1 MQRRKPRH
9 RQLRDAPVRLPIAG
23 NESAS
28 AVSIPSI
35 LSRTIRPDV
44 GQSIWGGGGGGKA
57 KKRVNRPM
65 SSGNDVIHVGL
76 GRDVTRPSPSNLLY
90 SFLFPS
96 ILPFPLLALHR
107 IASHPASR
115 RFVLPAV
122 RIPHR
127 RNTPN
132 RLPQEPQSQI
142 QRNRTQLIPESPKM
156 VGAIHERIREDLIGK
171 ERRLWT
177 ALTSA
182 DPGPEIKKMCNEEAN
197 LLFPQ
202 REILHLH
209 SKPSISEALKPP
221 FHHFDEYELQ
231 EVRVIVIDLMAG
243 SVTYKINAR
252 RGEETYR
259 GTGSTT
265 WSQAS
270 DGEWRIVVHQETL
283 M

>member
-1 MQRRKPRH
+1 
-9 RQLRDAPVRLPIAG
+9 
-23 NESAS
+23 
-28 AVSIPSI
+28 
-35 LSRTIRPDV
+35 
-44 GQSIWGGGGGGKA
+44 
-57 KKRVNRPM
+57 M

-76 GRDVTRPSPSNLLY
+76 GRDHC
-90 SFLFPS
+90 
-96 ILPFPLLALHR
+96 I
-107 IASHPASR
+107 ASR
-115 RFVLPAV
+115 RILHLEDLFCQPLGYPIDE
-122 RIPHR
+122 IPPTGSLSHQR
-127 RNTPN
+127 KSN
-132 RLPQEPQSQI
+132 QEPQSQI

>member
-1 MQRRKPRH
+1 
-9 RQLRDAPVRLPIAG
+9 
-23 NESAS
+23 
-28 AVSIPSI
+28 
-35 LSRTIRPDV
+35 
-44 GQSIWGGGGGGKA
+44 
-57 KKRVNRPM
+57 
-65 SSGNDVIHVGL
+65 
-76 GRDVTRPSPSNLLY
+76 
-90 SFLFPS
+90 
-96 ILPFPLLALHR
+96 
-107 IASHPASR
+107 
-115 RFVLPAV
+115 
-122 RIPHR
+122 
-127 RNTPN
+127 
-132 RLPQEPQSQI
+132 
-142 QRNRTQLIPESPKM
+142 M
-156 VGAIHERIREDLIGK
+156 VGSIHERIREDLIGK

-202 REILHLH
+202 REVLHLH

-265 WSQAS
+265 WSQGS

>member
-1 MQRRKPRH
+1 
-9 RQLRDAPVRLPIAG
+9 
-23 NESAS
+23 
-28 AVSIPSI
+28 
-35 LSRTIRPDV
+35 
-44 GQSIWGGGGGGKA
+44 
-57 KKRVNRPM
+57 M

-76 GRDVTRPSPSNLLY
+76 NRDVTLPSPSNLLVVI
-90 SFLFPS
+90 LFPFYLS
-96 ILPFPLLALHR
+96 IFPFLLLALHR
-107 IASHPASR
+107 IASHPGPCIANL
-115 RFVLPAV
+115 FCHPLGYPLDE
-122 RIPHR
+122 IPPTGSLSHPR
-127 RNTPN
+127 KSN
-132 RLPQEPQSQI
+132 QEPQSQI
-142 QRNRTQLIPESPKM
+142 QRNNTNSARKSPKM
-156 VGAIHERIREDLIGK
+156 VGSIHERIREDLIGK

-202 REILHLH
+202 REVLHLH

-265 WSQAS
+265 WSQGS